1 MLLRLCGLA
10 LSLASAACYGVA
22 VVVQAA
28 EARAVPRSSG
38 ARAGLLLRLAA
49 RPKWWLGTAIGVV
62 GWPLQT
68 AALTIAPIG
77 LVQPALAA
85 APVIVL
91 VLAVRMLGERAGVR
105 EMLGVAGIAAGV
117 VVVTVLGPRG
127 HAAASVTDAGIVV
140 AALCAF
146 ALLPTA
152 VRFGERAGGL
162 QVVVGAGLAFAASGI
177 ASKVTADGLAANA
190 AGVIAIG
197 IGLAALTA
205 LVGVSAEMSAYQRIT
220 ASVVAPITFAL
231 EIGVPVALA
240 PWLTE
245 SGRGA
250 SELAATVAGLMLVV
264 AGVVLLASGP
274 AVSHVTGAAGARGA

>member
-1 MLLRLCGLA
+1 MVLRLCGLA
-10 LSLASAACYGVA
+10 LALASAACYGVA

-28 EARAVPRSSG
+28 EARAVPRASG
-38 ARAGLLLRLAA
+38 PRAGLLLRLAA
-49 RPKWWLGTAIGVV
+49 RPKWWLGTAIGVA

-91 VLAVRMLGERAGVR
+91 VLAVKMLGEHAGVR
-105 EMLGVAGIAAGV
+105 ELLGVGGIGAGV

-127 HAAASVTDAGIVV
+127 HAAASVADAGIVV

-162 QVVVGAGLAFAASGI
+162 QVVAGAGLPS
-177 ASKVTADGLAANA
+177 
-190 AGVIAIG
+190 
-197 IGLAALTA
+197 
-205 LVGVSAEMSAYQRIT
+205 QR
-220 ASVVAPITFAL
+220 
-231 EIGVPVALA
+231 
-240 PWLTE
+240 
-245 SGRGA
+245 RG
-250 SELAATVAGLMLVV
+250 S
-264 AGVVLLASGP
+264 P
-274 AVSHVTGAAGARGA
+274 ARSLRTGWRRTPRA